1 MSVEKSFACYS
12 IIIRRI
18 DDYAEEILKEIDEYV
33 HEKRQRESK
42 EEDPSLNLSYIV
54 SKELEAI
61 TGKQECSGKE
71 VFFNV
76 LLVILDSKMCMEIY
90 SGTPAH
96 RSLKPR
102 DDCSRS
108 YST

>member
-42 EEDPSLNLSYIV
+42 EEDPSERKA
-54 SKELEAI
+54 KEIKEQKIRLIISAI
-61 TGKQECSGKE
+61 FSIPLFAVIKPVGTTMAPLPAGFRELITCWIKQ
-71 VFFNV
+71 V
-76 LLVILDSKMCMEIY
+76 
-90 SGTPAH
+90 
-96 RSLKPR
+96 
-102 DDCSRS
+102 
-108 YST
+108 

>member
-12 IIIRRI
+12 YIIRRI
-18 DDYAEEILKEIDEYV
+18 DDYAEEIFKEIDEYV
-33 HEKRQRESK
+33 HEKQQRESK

-76 LLVILDSKMCMEIY
+76 LLVILDSEMCMEIY

-102 DDCSRS
+102 DDYSRS
-108 YST
+108 HST

>member
-1 MSVEKSFACYS
+1 MSVERSFTCFS
-12 IIIRRI
+12 FIIRRI
-18 DDYAEEILKEIDEYV
+18 DDYAEEILKEIDV
-33 HEKRQRESK
+33 FIHEKQQRESK

-71 VFFNV
+71 VFFSV
-76 LLVILDSKMCMEIY
+76 LISFLDFKICVEIY

-96 RSLKPR
+96 RSLKPGS
-102 DDCSRS
+102 DSSRS
-108 YST
+108 YSA

>member
-12 IIIRRI
+12 SIIRRI
-18 DDYAEEILKEIDEYV
+18 DDYAEEILKEIDEYI
-33 HEKRQRESK
+33 HERQQRESK

-76 LLVILDSKMCMEIY
+76 LIVILDSKMRVEIY
-90 SGTPAH
+90 PGTPAH

-102 DDCSRS
+102 DDCSRF
-108 YST
+108 YSA